1 MPKHSKHRRGPSR
14 RRVAVLGLAFA
25 ATASGAAAWA
35 APSQPTEPVIVD
47 SLTVTPTATGA
58 DSPVT
63 ASVRLHATKQTSVQ
77 ALTVAVRSADGRNY
91 DFRGAIPATLGS
103 TPRTFTP
110 ETRTFPAGTY
120 TYFVAYE
127 SNNRWHNLKP
137 IGTFTA
143 GSSTPA
149 PAPSPSATAS
159 PTPTASSSAS
169 PTATPTPTP
178 TPTATPTPTG
188 SPTSSPFATP
198 TPTASPT
205 GTASPTASPSPST
218 GSAAAPLGIPG
229 SWRQVFADEFNDS
242 TLDATKW
249 NPNWFGCA
257 TCITPPVNGAES
269 AAYAPSQVSES
280 GGSLHLTAA
289 QKPATVNGKTYQYTS
304 GLVNTNGKAQFTY
317 GAFES
322 RIYLPAAG
330 PDVANWPAFWTDG
343 QNWPADGELDVMEGL
358 SGQACYHFHSPS
370 GGPGGCA
377 SGNYTGW
384 HTFGAEWAPGSVT
397 YYYDGVK
404 VGQITS
410 GITSSPMYVILNNA
424 VYASGPTATPADMQ
438 VDYVRVWQ
446 H

>member
-1 MPKHSKHRRGPSR
+1 MPKHSKHRRSTFTGR
-14 RRVAVLGLAFA
+14 RRIAVLALALA
-25 ATASGAAAWA
+25 ASGTGVAAWA
-35 APSQPTEPVIVD
+35 APAAPAEPVVVD
-47 SLTVTPTATGA
+47 SLSVTPAAPGA
-58 DSPVT
+58 DAPVT
-63 ASVRLHATKQTSVQ
+63 ATAKLHATKRTSVQ
-77 ALTVAVRSADGRNY
+77 ALTIAVRSADGANY
-91 DFRGAIPATLGS
+91 DFGGAAPATL
-103 TPRTFTP
+103 TTAQRTFTP
-110 ETRTFPAGTY
+110 QSRAFPAGKY
-120 TYFVAYE
+120 TYFVAYKID
-127 SNNRWHNLKP
+127 NRWHNLAP
-137 IGTFTA
+137 VGAFTSGTAPTPA
-143 GSSTPA
+143 PSPSSTPTA
-149 PAPSPSATAS
+149 SPSATASPSSPSATASPSSPSATAS
-159 PTPTASSSAS
+159 PTSPSA
-169 PTATPTPTP
+169 
-178 TPTATPTPTG
+178 
-188 SPTSSPFATP
+188 
-198 TPTASPT
+198 TASPT
-205 GTASPTASPSPST
+205 QPS
-218 GSAAAPLGIPG
+218 GSSAAPLGIPG
-229 SWRQVFADEFNDS
+229 SWRPVFADEFNGSSLDS
-242 TLDATKW
+242 SKW

-257 TCITPPVNGAES
+257 TCTTPPVNGDES

-289 QKPATVNGKTYQYTS
+289 QKPATVNGKNYAYTS

-330 PDVANWPAFWTDG
+330 SQVANWPAFWTDG

-377 SGNYTGW
+377 SGNYSGW
-384 HTFGAEWAPGSVT
+384 HTFGADWQPGSVT

-410 GITSSPMYVILNNA
+410 GITSSPMYLILNNA

>member
-1 MPKHSKHRRGPSR
+1 MPNHSKHRRARTGGYR
-14 RRVAVLGLAFA
+14 LAALGLALA
-25 ATASGAAAWA
+25 ATGAGTTAWA
-35 APSQPTEPVIVD
+35 LPGQTAEPVTVD
-47 SLTVTPTATGA
+47 SLSVTPSAPDQNT
-58 DSPVT
+58 PVT
-63 ASVRLHATKQTSVQ
+63 ATTTLHAKKQMSVQ
-77 ALTVAVRSADGRNY
+77 ALTIAVRSADGRNY
-91 DFRGAIPATLGS
+91 DFRGAIPTTLS
-103 TPRTFTP
+103 AKPLTFTP
-110 ETRTFPAGTY
+110 ESKAFPAGTY
-120 TYFVAYE
+120 TYFVAYK
-127 SNNRWHNLKP
+127 SADRWHNLKP

-143 GSSTPA
+143 GTTPA
-149 PAPSPSATAS
+149 PAPIPSATAS
-159 PTPTASSSAS
+159 PTPTAS
-169 PTATPTPTP
+169 PTATASA
-178 TPTATPTPTG
+178 TATG
-188 SPTSSPFATP
+188 SPTSP
-198 TPTASPT
+198 SPT
-205 GTASPTASPSPST
+205 GTVSPTASSSPST

-229 SWRQVFADEFNDS
+229 SWRQVFADEFNDN
-242 TLDATKW
+242 TLDSTKW

-257 TCITPPVNGAES
+257 TCTTPPVNGAES

-289 QKPATVNGKTYQYTS
+289 QKSATVNGKTYQYTS

-343 QNWPADGELDVMEGL
+343 QNWPTDGELDVMEGL

-384 HTFGAEWAPGSVT
+384 HTFGAEWAPGSVK

-404 VGQITS
+404 VGEITS

-424 VYASGPTATPADMQ
+424 VYASGPTVTPADMQ